1 MSKPNFPFAVWD
13 IETTTRTSYKRKANP
28 FDPANWIVASGVEYD
43 ADPSRREEFYWEP
56 LAKRPFDWFTRMLKG
71 TKVLVGVNIK
81 FDLLHAIRE
90 PQNLDAWM
98 DFVANGGSVW
108 DCQLAEFLLE
118 GMVQEA
124 HMLSMEEMAPRYGG
138 SLKHD
143 EVKAMWEAGMDT
155 PEIPRDTL
163 MTYLM
168 GGQHK
173 GEFIDGDIGNTRKI
187 FLGQYQRA
195 RESGQLRSIWLN
207 MGSLLAT
214 TEMER
219 NGMYVDKPL
228 GLELAAKLATEC
240 AELKAKLEE
249 YVPEEVREYFSWTSR
264 FHKSALIFGGVM
276 KYSKRVITTDDD
288 GKPVYFQKKVLCR
301 ERVDGL
307 LVAEDNWRDDEE
319 YVTYKSGKQKGEYK
333 TKQVSVDD
341 VERGPKSA
349 MRDFTY
355 PLPGFTEP
363 KKSWESRSDPGVYST
378 ASDIIEELGSRDIP
392 FLKDLSQLAKMTKD
406 LGTYY
411 ITGDEDDPSKQKGM
425 LTLVQPDSIIHHSL
439 NHTSTVTARFS
450 SSNPNLQNIPKG
462 NKSDVKTLFVSR
474 FGADGFICQSDFSAL
489 EVYVQAILTDCTQLI
504 ADLRAGLDMHCV
516 RVGQKEGI
524 PYEEAYDKCKVQEL
538 PEWDLKRT
546 KAKAF
551 SFQRA
556 YGAGKAKIA
565 VSTGM
570 AEDEVQALIDA
581 ENARYPEIE
590 PYYVALTERIMK
602 SRWPT
607 SKIID
612 HPDFPGLKAQLGRG
626 EAFTPDGKRYVWAE
640 SPTPKFLA
648 EKGTLA
654 SFSPTEIKNYM
665 VQGEGGE
672 WAKAAMWLAVRM
684 FYKRRN
690 FNNRALLVNQVH
702 DAVYGDF
709 HKDVAIEAAAVLHA
723 CMEEASTF
731 MEYFF
736 RWEIKVHVPSDTTLG
751 ENMMIENK
759 VKDERFA
766 ELVKQAKAEI
776 RSSLMQNYQPKHHD

>member
-1 MSKPNFPFAVWD
+1 
-13 IETTTRTSYKRKANP
+13 
-28 FDPANWIVASGVEYD
+28 
-43 ADPSRREEFYWEP
+43 
-56 LAKRPFDWFTRMLKG
+56 
-71 TKVLVGVNIK
+71 
-81 FDLLHAIRE
+81 
-90 PQNLDAWM
+90 
-98 DFVANGGSVW
+98 
-108 DCQLAEFLLE
+108 
-118 GMVQEA
+118 
-124 HMLSMEEMAPRYGG
+124 
-138 SLKHD
+138 
-143 EVKAMWEAGMDT
+143 
-155 PEIPRDTL
+155 
-163 MTYLM
+163 
-168 GGQHK
+168 
-173 GEFIDGDIGNTRKI
+173 
-187 FLGQYQRA
+187 
-195 RESGQLRSIWLN
+195 

-276 KYSKRVITTDDD
+276 KYSKRVITTDED

-319 YVTYKSGKQKGEYK
+319 YVTFKSGKQKGEYK

-355 PLPGFTEP
+355 QLPGFTEP

-378 ASDIIEELGSRDIP
+378 ASEIIEELGSRDIP

-411 ITGDEDDPSKQKGM
+411 ITGDEEDPSKQKGM

-489 EVYVQAILTDCTQLI
+489 EVYVQAILTDCAQLI

-516 RVGQKEGI
+516 RVAQKEGI

-546 KAKAF
+546 KAKSF

-565 VSTGM
+565 QSTGM

-581 ENARYPEIE
+581 ENERYPEIE
-590 PYYVALTERIMK
+590 PYYVSLTERIMK

-626 EAFTPDGKRYVWAE
+626 EAFTPDGKRYVWVE

-759 VKDERFA
+759 IKDDRFA
-766 ELVKQAKAEI
+766 DMVKQAKAEI
-776 RSSLMQNYQPKHHD
+776 RSSFMQNYQPKHHD

>member
-1 MSKPNFPFAVWD
+1 MSKPNFAFAAWD

-28 FDPANWIVASGVEYD
+28 FDPHNWVVASGVEYD
-43 ADPSRREEFYWEP
+43 ADPTQRESFYWEP
-56 LAKRPFDWFTRMLKG
+56 LAKRPFDWFTKMLKR
-71 TKVLVGVNIK
+71 TKILVGVNIK
-81 FDLLHAIRE
+81 FDLLYAIRE
-90 PQNLDAWM
+90 PQNLEAWM
-98 DFVANGGSVW
+98 DFVANGGNVW

-118 GMVQEA
+118 GMVPEA
-124 HMLSMEEMAPRYGG
+124 HMLSMEEMAPKYGG

-168 GGQHK
+168 GGTHK
-173 GEFIDGDIGNTRKI
+173 GDVIDGDIGNTRKI

-195 RESGQLRSIWLN
+195 KESGQLRSIWMN

-214 TEMER
+214 IEMER
-219 NGMYVDKPL
+219 NGMYVNKPL
-228 GLELAAKLATEC
+228 GIELAAKLATEC
-240 AELKAKLEE
+240 AALKAKLEE
-249 YVPEEVREYFSWTSR
+249 YVPVEVREYFSWTSR

-276 KYSKRVITTDDD
+276 KYSKRVINTDEHGD
-288 GKPVYFQKKVLCR
+288 PVYFQKDVLCR
-301 ERVDGL
+301 EKLDGT
-307 LVAEDNWRDDEE
+307 LVPEADWRDSDE
-319 YVTYKSGKQKGEYK
+319 YVTFKSGKQKGEYK
-333 TKQVSVDD
+333 TKRVKVDD
-341 VERGPKSA
+341 IERGPKSA

-355 PLPGFTEP
+355 QLPGFTDP

-378 ASDIIEELGSRDIP
+378 AADVIEELGTRDIP
-392 FLKDLSQLAKMTKD
+392 FLKDLSSLAAMTKD

-411 ITGDEDDPSKQKGM
+411 ITGDEDDPAKQKGM

-462 NKSDVKTLFVSR
+462 NKSDVKTLFISR

-489 EVYVQAILTDCTQLI
+489 EVYVQAILTDCKQLI

-524 PYEEAYDKCKVQEL
+524 PYEEAYDLCKVQGL
-538 PEWDLKRT
+538 PEWDAKRT

-565 VSTGM
+565 MSTGM

-581 ENARYPEIE
+581 ENERYPEIE
-590 PYYVALTERIMK
+590 PYYVALTERIMR

-612 HPDFPGLKAQLGRG
+612 HPDFPGLKAQIGRG
-626 EAFTPDGKRYVWAE
+626 EAFTPDGKRYVWIE

-709 HKDVAIEAAAVLHA
+709 HKDVAVEAAAVLHA

-751 ENMMIENK
+751 ANMMIEDK
-759 VKDERFA
+759 IKDEAFA
-766 ELVKQAKAEI
+766 AHVAAAKAEI
-776 RSSLMQNYQPKHHD
+776 RSSFMQNYKPKHHD